1 MYDGTTD
8 QSNEIEKL
16 SGNLGSFDMPSI
28 GNTLFVKFES
38 DSSNVKDGFFATI
51 HYSNIFSLFVT
62 VVAWGMDGVIELG
75 FPTLEA

>member
-51 HYSNIFSLFVT
+51 HYSNLF
-62 VVAWGMDGVIELG
+62 
-75 FPTLEA
+75 

>member
-1 MYDGTTD
+1 MLNSDFFVSQTESCCDHLTIYDGTND
-8 QSNEIEKL
+8 QSNQIEKL

-51 HYSNIFSLFVT
+51 HYSNLF
-62 VVAWGMDGVIELG
+62 
-75 FPTLEA
+75 

>member
-1 MYDGTTD
+1 MYDGTND
-8 QSNEIEKL
+8 QSDQIEKL

-51 HYSNIFSLFVT
+51 HYSNLF
-62 VVAWGMDGVIELG
+62 
-75 FPTLEA
+75 